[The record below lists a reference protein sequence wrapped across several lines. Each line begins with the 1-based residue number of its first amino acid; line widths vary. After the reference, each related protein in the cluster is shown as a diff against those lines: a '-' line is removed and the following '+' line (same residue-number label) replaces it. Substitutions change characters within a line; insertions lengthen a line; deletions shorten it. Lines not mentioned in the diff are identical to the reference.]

1 MSKVKSKKR
10 NTKIETMIAVK
21 SMVEFIKD
29 EVDKAIINLSET
41 EKINTGDAQSVSN
54 VIKMSIDS
62 AFIKASSQVE
72 KTIKWKKVL
81 NI

>member
-1 MSKVKSKKR
+1 MSKVKSKKT

-29 EVDKAIINLSET
+29 EVDKAIINLSSK
-41 EKINTGDAQSVSN
+41 EKIDVNEAQSVSN

-62 AFIKASSQVE
+62 AFIKASRQFENS
-72 KTIKWKKVL
+72 IK
-81 NI
+81 